1 MEETFGLQ
9 DYRDNTAVVSVD
21 PVCGMPVDE
30 KKAAGKTEYAGQV
43 YFFCSHECQKIF
55 EENPGVYIGQAR

>member
-1 MEETFGLQ
+1 MEETWGLQ

-30 KKAAGKTEYAGQV
+30 SKAAGKEEYAGQI
-43 YFFCSHECQKIF
+43 YFFCSKACQKIF
-55 EENPGVYIGQAR
+55 QEDPGVYIGQAR